1 MCGLLSVHF
10 GALRTPALLV
20 LKYPRSRFLRCHEQR
35 LRELCSPAHR
45 LTGSRA
51 ISEERFGHLP
61 AGHPSPAGR
70 QRDHSLSV
78 NGAFVLKKELASRV
92 FNHH

>member
-1 MCGLLSVHF
+1 MCGLLSVHS

-35 LRELCSPAHR
+35 LRDL
-45 LTGSRA
+45 GSRA
-51 ISEERFGHLP
+51 ISEERFGHP
-61 AGHPSPAGR
+61 PAGR

-78 NGAFVLKKELASRV
+78 SGAFVLKKKELASRV
-92 FNHH
+92 FNHR